1 MNKNIEPKYAYNF
14 AEIDPATH
22 MCIGTRT
29 TTSDAS
35 GTDNLI
41 PIPVYDEEYIC
52 KYYLCENHP
61 DFTYDC
67 LDGKWYE
74 DPEGTIP
81 WESPL
86 LPKE

>member
-14 AEIDPATH
+14 ATIDPSTH
-22 MCIGTRT
+22 MCIGVQST
-29 TTSDAS
+29 TTDAS

-41 PIPVYDEEYIC
+41 PIPVNDPEYIC

-61 DFTYDC
+61 EFTYDC

-74 DPEGTIP
+74 DPEGKIP
-81 WESPL
+81 WKSAM
-86 LPKE
+86 LP

>member
-1 MNKNIEPKYAYNF
+1 MMNKNLEPKYAYNF

-22 MCIGTRT
+22 MCIGLRT
-29 TTSDAS
+29 TTVDAS

-41 PIPVYDEEYIC
+41 PIPVFDEGYFL

-61 DFTYDC
+61 EFTYDC

-74 DPEGTIP
+74 DPEGKIP
-81 WESPL
+81 WKSAL
-86 LPKE
+86 LT